1 MNKLII
7 NISWNS
13 KDWKK
18 KVKIKSKPWV
28 IKWGVLGKLNFA
40 SDTEEDTEEHI
51 LSR

>member
-28 IKWGVLGKLNFA
+28 IKWGVLGKLEFCKRCRGN
-40 SDTEEDTEEHI
+40 T
-51 LSR
+51 